1 MFILPKLFSLFT
13 NREPGVTP
21 EKAKFFS
28 GTLCCDDA
36 KARHELGY
44 QASGLDKMIHSAAD
58 WLRAEGLISGKTHL

>member
-13 NREPGVTP
+13 NREPDVTL

-28 GTLCCDDA
+28 GILCCDDA

-44 QASGLDKMIHSAAD
+44 HSGLDKMIHSAAD
-58 WLRAEGLISGKTHL
+58 G